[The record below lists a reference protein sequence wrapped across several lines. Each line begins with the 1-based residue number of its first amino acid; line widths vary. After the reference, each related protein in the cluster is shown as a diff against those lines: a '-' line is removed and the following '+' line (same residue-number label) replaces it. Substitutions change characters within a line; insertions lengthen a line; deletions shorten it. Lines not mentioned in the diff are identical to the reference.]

1 MESLNKVDV
10 HVGHRIRS
18 RRKEIGMSQT
28 DLANHLSLTFQ
39 QVQKYERGFNRISAS
54 KMHDA
59 ARALG
64 VHIEY
69 FFEGLDNE
77 TELDRSESEASVT
90 QFLLTREGAEL
101 SSHFSKL
108 SANQRKGVLALVRML
123 VLD

>member
-1 MESLNKVDV
+1 MEALNKVDV

-28 DLANHLSLTFQ
+28 DLAKHLSLTFQ

-54 KMHDA
+54 KMYDT

-64 VHIEY
+64 VTIEY
-69 FFEGLDNE
+69 FFEGLDSE
-77 TELDRSESEASVT
+77 TEFDRSESEASVT
-90 QFLLTREGAEL
+90 QFLLTQEGAEL
-101 SSHFSKL
+101 SSYFSKL
-108 SANQRKGVLALVRML
+108 SANHRKGVLALVRML